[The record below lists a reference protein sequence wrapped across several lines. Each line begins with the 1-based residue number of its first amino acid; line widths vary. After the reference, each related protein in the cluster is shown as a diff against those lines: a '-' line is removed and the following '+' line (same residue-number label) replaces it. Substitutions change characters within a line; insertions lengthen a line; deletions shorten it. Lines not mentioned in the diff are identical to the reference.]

1 MKSPVSEAMI
11 PHNVAFYQIT
21 CTSLFTAAAG
31 FDEIG
36 CLGAL
41 AWTAVCI
48 GCHKKGMHDFR
59 LSSPYGSLISS
70 NESNNNYNNKMICI
84 ILRACTLSHKPGA
97 LVSP

>member
-1 MKSPVSEAMI
+1 MESLVSEAMI

-21 CTSLFTAAAG
+21 CRSLFTTTAE
-31 FDEIG
+31 FDEIA

-41 AWTAVCI
+41 ARSTGCI

-70 NESNNNYNNKMICI
+70 ILMKVVI
-84 ILRACTLSHKPGA
+84 IITVR
-97 LVSP
+97 